1 MRLRIAV
8 SPTHLLHV
16 PEARAALATWLLAR
30 RNGGQVSLRL
40 EDADPERNDQGDAA
54 QQDLAWLGL
63 DWDDLVHTR
72 DRLPAYEAAAD
83 RLRTAGRL
91 YPCFES
97 DEELAS
103 KREARIRRGLSPIYD
118 RAMLKLTAAQRAAA
132 EAGGKRP
139 YWRFL
144 LSGVPAEWGDMVL
157 GRQEVKLSATSD
169 PVLIRAD
176 GTPLL
181 AFTTAVD
188 DLEDGITHIVRGQG
202 DTTLTGLQLDLL
214 AALRPTTGRGRP
226 PPPPRFAHLPPL
238 ADDSGGKL
246 AKRRGGLSLRSLR
259 NDGIEPTAL
268 AGTLAALGTGATPVP
283 TTPAGLAPGFDLTRI
298 APEPPRFDPAY
309 LLKTNRQALAAMPF
323 EAAQPRLPPAATP
336 AFWHAIRGS
345 LDLMREARGW
355 WDVASGAIVPPFL
368 EGEHEFLATAMDH
381 LPPDPWGPTTWS
393 DWTTALRE
401 RSGRKGKALNAP
413 LRLALTGEDHG
424 PDLADLL
431 PLIGRTRALDRLRL
445 AAA

>member
-1 MRLRIAV
+1 M
-8 SPTHLLHV
+8 
-16 PEARAALATWLLAR
+16 
-30 RNGGQVSLRL
+30 
-40 EDADPERNDQGDAA
+40 
-54 QQDLAWLGL
+54 
-63 DWDDLVHTR
+63 
-72 DRLPAYEAAAD
+72 
-83 RLRTAGRL
+83 
-91 YPCFES
+91 
-97 DEELAS
+97 
-103 KREARIRRGLSPIYD
+103 
-118 RAMLKLTAAQRAAA
+118 
-132 EAGGKRP
+132 
-139 YWRFL
+139 
-144 LSGVPAEWGDMVL
+144 PAEWGDMVL

-169 PVLIRAD
+169 PVLIRGD

-202 DTTLTGLQLDLL
+202 DTTLTDLQLDLL

-226 PPPPRFAHLPPL
+226 PPSPRFAHLPPL
-238 ADDSGGKL
+238 ADGAGEKL

-268 AGTLAALGTGATPVP
+268 AATLAALGTGTAPVP
-283 TTPAGLAPGFDLTRI
+283 AAPAELAPAFDLTRI
-298 APEPPRFDPAY
+298 APEPPRFDPAH
-309 LLKTNRQALAAMPF
+309 LLKINRQALAAMPF

-355 WDVASGAIVPPFL
+355 WDVAAGTIVPPLL
-368 EGEHEFLATAMDH
+368 EGEHDFLATAMDH

-393 DWTTALRE
+393 DWTAALRE
-401 RSGRKGKALNAP
+401 QTGRRGKSLNAP
-413 LRLALTGEDHG
+413 IRLALTGEDHG

-431 PLIGRTRALDRLRL
+431 PLIGRTRALDRLKL